1 MKSSIL
7 KIKGKKNKN
16 ENKKMTERKMYL
28 NKNVKTLIK
37 IAETCSEDGKMPLS
51 EFKELAQEEE
61 IIEKKYYTHFYQ
73 ACRLGY
79 LKRVADEVY
88 FVMSYD

>member
-7 KIKGKKNKN
+7 KIKGKQKEK
-16 ENKKMTERKMYL
+16 NKKMTERKMYL

-37 IAETCSEDGKMPLS
+37 IAETYSEDGKMPLS
-51 EFKELAQEEE
+51 EFKELAQDEE
-61 IIEKKYYTHFYQ
+61 IIEKKYYIHFNQ

-79 LKRVADEVY
+79 LKRVADEVH